1 MLLRRQLGGGMLLLL
16 LFVGLHLQGLLD
28 HTIGANRPDSIGNS
42 SPRSRCALRVLAAPP
57 AGCGTSRGSRA
68 SSFLISRPRKVA
80 PRSIGARN
88 SSPTKAETG
97 AAEVHVP
104 QPAGQPQMVGLPVN
118 RHHGAVIGQ
127 QGSGVPTF
135 HLVFQQPA

>member
-1 MLLRRQLGGGMLLLL
+1 VEPTRNYSN
-16 LFVGLHLQGLLD
+16 D
-28 HTIGANRPDSIGNS
+28 P
-42 SPRSRCALRVLAAPP
+42 
-57 AGCGTSRGSRA
+57 GSLA

-80 PRSIGARN
+80 PKSIGARN

-97 AAEVHVP
+97 AAEAHVP
-104 QPAGQPQMVGLPVN
+104 QPAGQPQMVGLQVI

-135 HLVFQQPA
+135 LLVFQLPA